1 MSYSYWENKHWI
13 QNNDFIIV
21 GSGIVGL
28 TCAISL
34 NEKFPKSKILILE
47 KGILPE
53 GASTK
58 NAGFACFGSV
68 SELINDLKNHSNEEV
83 FKLVSDRYN
92 GLLTLR
98 SLIGD
103 KDLDYQNNFGYE
115 IFLKKQSFEKSYQ
128 KLNHL
133 NELLHPLFKDDVF
146 KVTKNKFN
154 FKNCISKYIV
164 NQFEGQLDPGRM
176 ISKLLNIAHQRKIKI
191 LNQILVKDYSE
202 NQSNIQIHTNYGD
215 FTSSKLIFATNG
227 FSKNIINTNVIP
239 ARGQVL
245 ITKPIKNLN
254 IKGVFHLDKGYY
266 YFRNIDYRILIGGGR
281 NLDFQTESTNEFGKT
296 ELIQSSLKKLL
307 NTVIIPEKEFEIDY
321 SWSGIMGVGEKK
333 KPIVKQLSNHV
344 YCGVRLGGMGVAIGA
359 SVGRDLASLVG
370 Q

>member
-1 MSYSYWENKHWI
+1 M
-13 QNNDFIIV
+13 
-21 GSGIVGL
+21 
-28 TCAISL
+28 
-34 NEKFPKSKILILE
+34 
-47 KGILPE
+47 
-53 GASTK
+53 
-58 NAGFACFGSV
+58 
-68 SELINDLKNHSNEEV
+68 
-83 FKLVSDRYN
+83 
-92 GLLTLR
+92 
-98 SLIGD
+98 
-103 KDLDYQNNFGYE
+103 
-115 IFLKKQSFEKSYQ
+115 
-128 KLNHL
+128 
-133 NELLHPLFKDDVF
+133 
-146 KVTKNKFN
+146 
-154 FKNCISKYIV
+154 
-164 NQFEGQLDPGRM
+164 NQT
-176 ISKLLNIAHQRKIKI
+176 
-191 LNQILVKDYSE
+191 LVKDYSE
-202 NQSNIQIHTNYGD
+202 NQSNIQIHTNCGD

-266 YFRNIDYRILIGGGR
+266 YFRNVDYRILIGGGR